1 MRQSGAAISRPA
13 ALANASRVR
22 RRSGAARSSA
32 RLALG
37 VLVVLLAGALATGA
51 FAIVSLYRSAE
62 TRYVQQ
68 ALPLRTATRD
78 IVLQMVNEETGV
90 RGYLITRDRASLRP
104 YFSGRFGVAN
114 DLAALSEMA
123 KTHPALA
130 ARIPRLRAEIRSLNG
145 WFAREIAFTADG
157 RAGQLRAQRNV
168 LGGQVLFRRFRRTAA
183 ATAEDVNRLVA
194 QTQAAQRRTYRRTLA
209 ALIAG
214 GAGALAIALW
224 LLVRVPERLRRLYA
238 AEEEARTQAELGANA
253 ARALE
258 HINEAVILLDENGTI
273 QFWNA
278 GASALFHTPE
288 QRAVGSAAEAVV
300 PDLDALEQSA
310 SRGRAVMPALIGGQ
324 ERWLRVAVA
333 AFDGGRVLT
342 LRDVTHEHDLE
353 RARTDLIATASHEL
367 RTPVA
372 AVYGAVET
380 LRRQS
385 EISDEQRN
393 ALMQV
398 IEQEAERLAALI
410 EQILLAAQLDRGTT
424 TVDVRDCDVYAL
436 CSSVRQAA
444 ESGTNTRV
452 TLRAPAAL
460 GSVRTDPERLRQ
472 VLTNLVD
479 NAIKYS
485 PAGSTVEIRIEDD
498 PQRLRIHVSDDGI
511 GIAAA
516 EQERIFEKFYRVDA
530 AMKQGIGGSGL
541 GLYISRELIERLG
554 GRLSVNSRL
563 GSGSTFT
570 VTLPRT

>member
-1 MRQSGAAISRPA
+1 VRESGAAISRPA
-13 ALANASRVR
+13 ALAKTSRIR

-62 TRYVQQ
+62 SRYVQQ

-104 YFSGRFGVAN
+104 YFDGRFGVAN

-123 KTHPALA
+123 RTHPELA
-130 ARIPRLRAEIRSLNG
+130 VHVRRLRGEIRALNG
-145 WFAREIAFTADG
+145 WFARQIAFTADG

-168 LGGQVLFRRFRRTAA
+168 LGGQALFGRFRKTAA
-183 ATAEDVNRLVA
+183 ATADDANRLVA
-194 QTQAAQRRTYRRTLA
+194 QTRAAQRRTYRRTLA
-209 ALIAG
+209 ALVAG
-214 GAGALAIALW
+214 GAGALVIALW
-224 LLVRVPERLRRLYA
+224 LLVRVPERLRRIYA
-238 AEEEARTQAELGANA
+238 AEEEARTEAELGANA

-258 HINEAVILLDENGTI
+258 HINEAVILLDEDGTI

-278 GASALFHTPE
+278 GASELFQTSA
-288 QRAVGSAAEAVV
+288 RTAVESAAEAVV
-300 PDLDALEQSA
+300 PDLESLEQAA
-310 SRGRAVMPALIGGQ
+310 SRGRAVMPALISGR
-324 ERWLRVAVA
+324 ERWLRVAIA
-333 AFDGGRVLT
+333 SFEGGRVLT
-342 LRDVTHEHDLE
+342 LRDVTDEHDLE
-353 RARTDLIATASHEL
+353 RARADLIATASHEL

-380 LRRQS
+380 LRGQS
-385 EISDEQRN
+385 EISEEQRN

-410 EQILLAAQLDRGTT
+410 EQILLTAELDRGAT

-444 ESGTNTRV
+444 ESGANRRV
-452 TLRAPAAL
+452 TLRAPAAI
-460 GSVRTDPERLRQ
+460 GSIRTDPERLRQ

-485 PAGSTVEIRIEDD
+485 PDDSTVEIRIEDD
-498 PQRLRIHVSDDGI
+498 PQRIRINVSDEGI
-511 GIAAA
+511 GIPAA

-530 AMKQGIGGSGL
+530 AMTGGIGGSGL

-554 GRLSVNSRL
+554 GRLTVKSRP

-570 VTLPRT
+570 VALPRT